1 MLLKG
6 RLYRKM
12 KFKYFTKDEFACSH
26 TGNNEIEDKF
36 IEMLDILRENC
47 GFPFVITSGYRD
59 PSHPEEVKKEQPGTH
74 SRGIAAD
81 IYISDG
87 AQRRSIIEN
96 AIDIGFGGIGVAKG
110 FVHVDIRDTT
120 PVIWTY

>member
-12 KFKYFTKDEFACSH
+12 KFKHFTKDEFACSH

-47 GFPFVITSGYRD
+47 GFPFVITSGYID
-59 PSHPEEVKKEQPGTH
+59 PSHPEEVAKDAF
-74 SRGIAAD
+74 RLAA
-81 IYISDG
+81 
-87 AQRRSIIEN
+87 AKLPFATKFVKRTII
-96 AIDIGFGGIGVAKG
+96 
-110 FVHVDIRDTT
+110 
-120 PVIWTY
+120 

>member
-1 MLLKG
+1 MG
-6 RLYRKM
+6 
-12 KFKYFTKDEFACSH
+12 FKYFTRDEFKCSH
-26 TGNNEIEDKF
+26 TGENEIDDELIKR
-36 IEMLDILRENC
+36 LDELREAC

-59 PSHPEEVKKEQPGTH
+59 PSHPEEVNKEQPGTH

-81 IYISDG
+81 IYVSDG

>member
-1 MLLKG
+1 ME
-6 RLYRKM
+6 
-12 KFKYFTKDEFACSH
+12 FKHFTKEEFACSH

-36 IEMLDILRENC
+36 IEMIDILRENC

-59 PSHPEEVKKEQPGTH
+59 PSHPEEVNKEQPGTH

-81 IYISDG
+81 IYVSDG
-87 AQRRSIIEN
+87 TQRRSIIEN

>member
-1 MLLKG
+1 MA
-6 RLYRKM
+6 
-12 KFKYFTKDEFACSH
+12 KYFTKEEFACSH
-26 TGNNEIEDKF
+26 TGNNEFEDKF

-59 PSHPEEVKKEQPGTH
+59 PSHPDEVSKEQPGTH

-81 IYISDG
+81 IYVSDG

-96 AIDIGFGGIGVAKG
+96 AIDIGFGGIGVTKG

>member
-1 MLLKG
+1 M
-6 RLYRKM
+6 
-12 KFKYFTKDEFACSH
+12 FKHFSRDEFACSH
-26 TGNNEIEDKF
+26 TGNNEIQDKF

-59 PSHPEEVKKEQPGTH
+59 PSHPDEISKEQPGTH
-74 SRGIAAD
+74 SKVIASD
-81 IYISDG
+81 NYVSDG
-87 AQRRSIIEN
+87 SQRRSIIEN
-96 AIDIGFGGIGVAKG
+96 AIAIGFGGIGVATG